1 MPHQAPDQD
10 QTIEWRSLF
19 LPREVEEPPY
29 ASDIVGPLTRFD
41 ERDTMFA
48 RIDLAPGTERY
59 EAYYA
64 DRLEFQVAD
73 DYMRS
78 LPPLGF
84 GATPADVSAL
94 GALFGSASAVGRPV
108 MDAGGAGGETLQLG
122 GPPERMEIAP
132 DGAAAK
138 LKAMA
143 RYLGADLAGVA
154 PLNPAFVY
162 SHVGRTSYGQRWG
175 DEIRLDHTHAVVLGF
190 AMDYELL
197 SRYAPGFPVTLE
209 SGLAYA
215 KGALAALQLTMFIRG
230 LGYSAQA
237 HHLEDN
243 QVLLVP
249 LAVDAG
255 LGELG
260 RSGVLLTREF
270 GSSLRL
276 AAVTTDLP
284 LTVDGPV
291 DLGIQRFCST
301 CTMCAR
307 GCPAGAIPTGEKT
320 ALRGIKRWKL
330 AAGRCYHY
338 WRQVGS
344 DCSLCL
350 LACPWSRPDKL
361 TRHLRPRHPEPT
373 LDEATLE
380 QVRQVRATIPAWLR
394 GYLEKGSAEGR

>member
-1 MPHQAPDQD
+1 MPHQAPDQI
-10 QTIEWRSLF
+10 IEWRSLF
-19 LPREVEEPPY
+19 LPRKVEKPTY
-29 ASDIVGPLTRFD
+29 ASDIAGPLERFD

-48 RIDLAPGTERY
+48 RIDLEAGTERY

-73 DYMRS
+73 DYMRA

-84 GATPADVSAL
+84 GAAPADASAL
-94 GALFGSASAVGRPV
+94 GALFGSAFAVGRPV
-108 MDAGGAGGETLQLG
+108 VGAGGGGETLQLG
-122 GPPERMEIAP
+122 GPSERLRIAP
-132 DGAAAK
+132 DEGAVK

-143 RYLGADLAGVA
+143 RYLGADLVGVA

-175 DEIRLDHTHAVVLGF
+175 EEIRLDHTHAVVLGF
-190 AMDYELL
+190 AMDYDLL

-209 SGLAYA
+209 TGLAYA
-215 KGALAALQLTMFIRG
+215 KGALATMQLAMFIHG
-230 LGYSAQA
+230 LGYSARA

-243 QVLLVP
+243 QALLVP

-291 DLGIQRFCST
+291 DLGIQSFCST
-301 CTMCAR
+301 CSMCAQ
-307 GCPAGAIPTGEKT
+307 GCPAGAIPTGEKI
-320 ALRGIKRWKL
+320 ALRGVKRWKL

-344 DCSLCL
+344 DCALCL

-361 TRHLRPRHPEPT
+361 TRHLRPSHPEPA
-373 LDEATLE
+373 LDAATLE
-380 QVRQVRATIPAWLR
+380 HVRQVRSTLPAWLR
-394 GYLEKGSAEGR
+394 RYLEKPLADKQRE